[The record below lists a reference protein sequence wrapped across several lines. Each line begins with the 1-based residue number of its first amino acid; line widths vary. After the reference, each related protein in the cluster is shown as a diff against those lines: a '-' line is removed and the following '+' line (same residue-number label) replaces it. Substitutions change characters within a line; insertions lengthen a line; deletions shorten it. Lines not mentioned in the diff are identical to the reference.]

1 MHICG
6 GLPRPS
12 SSGTFFCI
20 HLNFWKWGLMWSL
33 LLSTRMFELYIW
45 EGLYLRTDTKKN
57 TCYDEIGL
65 CAQIYRH
72 HTTFKSGHN
81 WEDLSLCDASKRVNF
96 FSLTSSKVCISTRI
110 LKREMT
116 SFLIHNSQPKDTVCD
131 WIHRPK
137 LSVDL
142 EVPAVRFFFFRIT

>member
-1 MHICG
+1 MC
-6 GLPRPS
+6 S
-12 SSGTFFCI
+12 
-20 HLNFWKWGLMWSL
+20 N
-33 LLSTRMFELYIW
+33 
-45 EGLYLRTDTKKN
+45 
-57 TCYDEIGL
+57 
-65 CAQIYRH
+65 YRH

-81 WEDLSLCDASKRVNF
+81 WEDVCLCDASKRVKF

-142 EVPAVRFFFFRIT
+142 EVTAVRFFLFVLLSIQEQFVQFTKSKSPTKQVQFQQVLNFSLKISLWWNFAETYKITPCNQEEVGHFSRQRNANRKV